1 MGLRMWLIDR
11 SLEDVGTV
19 VVVCSGG
26 AVKSLRLRQS
36 MFKDSLWK
44 KSEPSI
50 GYIVSPI
57 WKV

>member
-1 MGLRMWLIDR
+1 MWLIDG
-11 SLEDVGTV
+11 SLEDVGTGF
-19 VVVCSGG
+19 VVCVCRGG

-50 GYIVSPI
+50 G
-57 WKV
+57 